1 MSRRQYDSS
10 GRQAAAAETQ
20 ARVVE
25 AATRLMLERGYAATT
40 VADIAVEADVSAAL
54 VYAAFGN
61 KVGLLKRV
69 LDAAIAGDDDPVA
82 VGDRPQAAAVRRAT
96 SARSRCRL
104 TGALVA
110 DIERRTIALLPVVRA
125 AAGVDPEIAALAE
138 QSEQGRRTGM
148 AEFVA
153 VLDGAG
159 QLRPGLDA
167 DRASDIA
174 WTLTDPASYHRLV
187 VQRGWAHEEY
197 AAWLGT
203 ALYDSLC
210 RR

>member
-1 MSRRQYDSS
+1 M
-10 GRQAAAAETQ
+10 
-20 ARVVE
+20 
-25 AATRLMLERGYAATT
+25 
-40 VADIAVEADVSAAL
+40 
-54 VYAAFGN
+54 
-61 KVGLLKRV
+61 
-69 LDAAIAGDDDPVA
+69 LDAAIAGDDAPVA
-82 VGDRPQAAAVRRAT
+82 VGERPQAAAVSAGDERTDALPAHRRAG
-96 SARSRCRL
+96 RRI
-104 TGALVA
+104 V
-110 DIERRTIALLPVVRA
+110 RRTMALHPVLRA

-138 QSEQGRRTGM
+138 QSEQGRRAGM
-148 AEFVA
+148 TEFVA
-153 VLDGAG
+153 VLADAG

-187 VQRGWAHEEY
+187 VQRGWSHEEY